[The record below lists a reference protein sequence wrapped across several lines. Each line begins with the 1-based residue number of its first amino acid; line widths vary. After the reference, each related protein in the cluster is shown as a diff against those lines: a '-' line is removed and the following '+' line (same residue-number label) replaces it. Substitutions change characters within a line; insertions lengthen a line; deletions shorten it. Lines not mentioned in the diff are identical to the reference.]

1 MKRLD
6 EALRLAAG
14 EGGDEEL
21 LVVGVGLRGRG
32 GGGGVPVGAQAP
44 ARGARLAS
52 APRRCPA
59 PVLCIVVDL
68 PKKVIIMEF
77 GL

>member
-6 EALRLAAG
+6 EALRLTAG
-14 EGGDEEL
+14 ERGDEEL
-21 LVVGVGLRGRG
+21 LVVGVGLCGRG

-44 ARGARLAS
+44 ARGTGLAS
-52 APRRCPA
+52 TPRRCPA

-68 PKKVIIMEF
+68 QKKSS
-77 GL
+77 